1 MSETPALFDVQPPA
15 APALPPR
22 DCLVGT
28 IAAAEVNPLDGSSTI
43 APLPVWVTADNNV
56 QMGDHLLTD
65 AAQVLTLVS
74 HLLTALR
81 IMQIERDL

>member
-43 APLPVWVTADNNV
+43 APFSAFRTPGRSNV
-56 QMGDHLLTD
+56 QTPH
-65 AAQVLTLVS
+65 APARS
-74 HLLTALR
+74 
-81 IMQIERDL
+81 